1 MIIEKKYS
9 DNENEPEQQKTKT
22 KKKKGISNYI
32 RS

>member
-9 DNENEPEQQKTKT
+9 DNENEPEQQKIRT

-32 RS
+32 RN

>member
-32 RS
+32 RN